1 MCCYNSLLSRVI
13 MQQAYPQLGI
23 NPVESGCVGLTISQV
38 QQLDWDKIDM
48 TEYIESA
55 VVAGKSRMNT
65 QHSQRVL

>member
-1 MCCYNSLLSRVI
+1 

-23 NPVESGCVGLTISQV
+23 KPVESGCVGLTISQV

>member
-55 VVAGKSRMNT
+55 VVREKSLMNMRHLQKT
-65 QHSQRVL
+65 Q